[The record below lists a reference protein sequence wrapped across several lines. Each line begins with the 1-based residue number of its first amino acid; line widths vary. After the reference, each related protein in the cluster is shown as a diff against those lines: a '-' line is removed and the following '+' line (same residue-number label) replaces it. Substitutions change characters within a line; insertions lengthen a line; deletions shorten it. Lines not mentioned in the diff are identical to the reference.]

1 MDKMKQVE
9 RFFDAFFEMNGNIAL
24 SFIRRL
30 APFAVPAAPAFFFAH
45 AVYTAVVLMT
55 ANVSLAVFIGLIAAA
70 GLESVGILSAHVAVK
85 FYTAQE
91 HDRAGLAAGIAAF
104 YLLVGIG
111 GIWLLESTARDAKIT
126 GTVMFLIAGAVY
138 LLIGLLDDA
147 RARQDKD
154 EAAAKF
160 ALEQKA
166 KDKETA
172 REIKRQKAM
181 AQPAKSAATERAAP
195 VTSSADWRL
204 LADSERIRML
214 DLTSGEIVDRYGV
227 SPETA
232 RRWLRNARSL
242 AGQMT
247 EVTAHLNG
255 HK

>member
-9 RFFDAFFEMNGNIAL
+9 KFFDAFFEMNGNIAL

-55 ANVSLAVFIGLIAAA
+55 GNVSLAVFIGLIAAA

-166 KDKETA
+166 RDRETA

-181 AQPAKSAATERAAP
+181 AAKVAPQPPATAKEVAP
-195 VTSSADWRL
+195 VAPELTPAQQRVYSAIKAQPD
-204 LADSERIRML
+204 ATYSEVAAQL
-214 DLTSGEIVDRYGV
+214 GV
-227 SPETA
+227 S
-232 RRWLRNARSL
+232 RQYVGKV
-242 AGQMT
+242 AGQLNG
-247 EVTAHLNG
+247 HLNG

>member
-1 MDKMKQVE
+1 MNRMKQIE
-9 RFFDAFFEMNGNIAL
+9 GWFDAFFEMNGNIAL

-45 AVYTAVVLMT
+45 AVYTGVVLMT
-55 ANVSLAVFIGLIAAA
+55 GNVSLAVFIGLIAAA

-85 FYTAQE
+85 FYTARE

-154 EAAAKF
+154 EAAGAF
-160 ALEQKA
+160 ALAQKA
-166 KDKETA
+166 KDRDLA

-181 AQPAKSAATERAAP
+181 AQPAKSAATERQDSGNLP
-195 VTSSADWRL
+195 GDWRQ
-204 LADSERIRML
+204 
-214 DLTSGEIVDRYGV
+214 LTEEQRHH
-227 SPETA
+227 
-232 RRWLRNARSL
+232 L
-242 AGQMT
+242 
-247 EVTAHLNG
+247 AHLPRDERAAMLPDAPRTRRLWNERLDKIAAQNG
-255 HK
+255 NYMKEV